1 MDVNKCFDCGVD
13 NSVAK
18 TESFLCDDC
27 REKEFARLRQ
37 LAKGEQEVKSNRE
50 KVVELSK
57 QGLKPKEISQ
67 KTGIPISTVYKYRH
81 EAKVATKENK
91 TNVKNSKLQKEIK
104 ELKEQLN
111 EEKAKH
117 EQLKEFYKHLESKLE
132 HEKKMAKRLSDNF
145 IREQEKHDVLLK
157 YLVMSNEQYA
167 RYKFP

>member
-18 TESFLCDDC
+18 MESFLCDEC

-57 QGLKPKEISQ
+57 
-67 KTGIPISTVYKYRH
+67 YKYRH
-81 EAKVATKENK
+81 EAKVATKEYK
-91 TNVKNSKLQKEIK
+91 TNVNSELQKEIK

-111 EEKAKH
+111 EEKAKY
-117 EQLKEFYKHLESKLE
+117 EQLKELYKNLENKLE
-132 HEKKMAKRLSDNF
+132 HEKKMAKRLSENF